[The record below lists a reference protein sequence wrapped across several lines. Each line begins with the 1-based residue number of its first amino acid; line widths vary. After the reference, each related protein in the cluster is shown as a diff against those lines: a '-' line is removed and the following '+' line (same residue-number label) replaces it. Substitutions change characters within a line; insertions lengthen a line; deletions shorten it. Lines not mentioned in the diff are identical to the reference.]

1 MRTLLNTP
9 FGLVLLALLMS
20 GVELFV
26 WFYLY
31 ETGYLS
37 ELISS
42 DGSKVSLVILLIYA
56 VTTFYFLYICHQTS
70 RQLYELNQGKS
81 LHSRSLALRQ
91 FFQRVQQVSASA
103 DKKMLLEVLDTR
115 IRSHYAFSFIVADLM
130 LKLGI
135 LGTVIGFILM
145 LGSLSNLNSIDI
157 TVMQTLLVEMS
168 GGMKVALFTTLAGLI
183 AGILLNIKF
192 NLVDWAVDHL
202 INDIRE
208 SMVE

>member
-9 FGLVLLALLMS
+9 FGLILLTLLLS
-20 GVELFV
+20 GVEGFV

-31 ETGYLS
+31 VTGYLS

-42 DGSKVSLVILLIYA
+42 DGSKVSLIIVSIYGVA
-56 VTTFYFLYICHQTS
+56 TFYFLVICHQTS
-70 RQLYELNQGKS
+70 RQLYDLNQGNS
-81 LHSRSLALRQ
+81 LHSRSLPVRQ
-91 FFQRVQQVSASA
+91 FFQRLQQVSTPS
-103 DKKMLLEVLDTR
+103 DKKLLLEVLDTR
-115 IRSHYAFSFIVADLM
+115 IRSHYAFAFIVADLM

-168 GGMKVALFTTLAGLI
+168 SGMKVALFTTLAGLI